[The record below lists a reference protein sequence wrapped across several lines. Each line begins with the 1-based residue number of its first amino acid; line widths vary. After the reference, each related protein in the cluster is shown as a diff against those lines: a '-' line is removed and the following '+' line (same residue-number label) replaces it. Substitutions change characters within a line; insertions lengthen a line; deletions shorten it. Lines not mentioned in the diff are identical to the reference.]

1 MVLPEAIA
9 DLYEHSL
16 EQISDYIVTIL
27 SLKSLNY
34 ESSICLK
41 RQNNDQDS
49 LKKPKSLLL
58 GEDRGACS
66 VLGAD
71 ASSDQPDDV
80 RTIRDPVV
88 ERSSCAEDDGVA
100 AAVVAEDG
108 GSRVCRLELRS
119 SEAPSRCRKHL
130 VA

>member
-9 DLYEHSL
+9 DLYKHSL
-16 EQISDYIVTIL
+16 EQIGDYIVTIL

-80 RTIRDPVV
+80 RTIRDPVA
-88 ERSSCAEDDGVA
+88 ERSSCAEDGGVA
-100 AAVVAEDG
+100 AVAEDG
-108 GSRVCRLELRS
+108 GSRVCRLVLRS

>member
-1 MVLPEAIA
+1 M
-9 DLYEHSL
+9 
-16 EQISDYIVTIL
+16 

-80 RTIRDPVV
+80 RTIRDPVA
-88 ERSSCAEDDGVA
+88 ERSSCAEDGGVA
-100 AAVVAEDG
+100 AAAAEDG
-108 GSRVCRLELRS
+108 GSRVCRLEFRS
-119 SEAPSRCRKHL
+119 SEAPSRCRKHP